1 MGAVVDGGNNCWLM
15 IARGRKDDQEM
26 NRQQIIDRESTS
38 MANLYWKRELVAAQ
52 GRGALLWDTD
62 GREYIDCTSNYGVSV
77 VGHCHPRVVAA
88 IKEQAERLVSCHGS
102 YYIEARSEL
111 LERLSRIAPAELTR
125 SFLSNSGSEAI
136 EFAFKLAK
144 RKTGRSE
151 IVAMM
156 NAFHGKSMWA
166 LSATW
171 KKKYREGFGPMLPG
185 YRHAPFGNIERIRD
199 AITEDT
205 AAVITEPIQGEGGI
219 NLPPPGFLKQLR
231 ELCDEKGVLLIL
243 DEIQTG
249 MGRTGKMFACQH
261 TGVVPDIMCVSKG
274 IASGLPLGVTM
285 AREDIMSSVAV
296 GDHSSTFGGGPIPC
310 AAAAATIDVLVEER
324 IPEKTAR
331 DGEYLIGKLRELGKK
346 YKVVREVRGMGLMI
360 GVESRFEIIGVMD
373 RSQGRG
379 VLTLEAGRNV
389 LRLLPPLVITREQIG
404 RVVSVLEEAFGVEE
418 VERFPR

>member
-1 MGAVVDGGNNCWLM
+1 MGIAGGSLSL
-15 IARGRKDDQEM
+15 GRKFDQEM

-38 MANLYWKRELVAAQ
+38 MANLYWKRNLVAAR
-52 GRGALLWDTD
+52 GRGAMLWDAD

-102 YYIEARSEL
+102 FYIDARSGL

-144 RKTGRSE
+144 RKTGKSE

-156 NAFHGKSMWA
+156 NAFHGKSMGA

-261 TGVVPDIMCVSKG
+261 SGVVPDIMCVSKG

-285 AREDIMSSVAV
+285 AREDVMSSVAV

-310 AAAAATIDVLVEER
+310 AAATATIDVLIEER

-331 DGEYLIGKLRELGKK
+331 DGEHLIGKLREFEKK
-346 YKVVREVRGMGLMI
+346 YRVLREVRGMGLMI
-360 GVESRFEIIGVMD
+360 GIESRFEIIGVMD
-373 RSQGRG
+373 RSQERG
-379 VLTLEAGRNV
+379 ILTLEAGRNV
-389 LRLLPPLVITREQIG
+389 LRLLPPLVITREQID
-404 RVVSVLEEAFGVEE
+404 RVVSVLDEAFGAEE

>member
-1 MGAVVDGGNNCWLM
+1 
-15 IARGRKDDQEM
+15 
-26 NRQQIIDRESTS
+26 
-38 MANLYWKRELVAAQ
+38 MANLYWKRNLVAAR
-52 GRGALLWDTD
+52 GRGAMLWDAD

-77 VGHCHPRVVAA
+77 VGHCHPRVVEA

-102 YYIEARSEL
+102 FYIDARSGL

-144 RKTGRSE
+144 RKTGKSE

-156 NAFHGKSMWA
+156 NAFHGKSMGA

-219 NLPPPGFLKQLR
+219 NLPPPSFLKQLR

-261 TGVVPDIMCVSKG
+261 SGVVPDIMCVSKG

-285 AREDIMSSVAV
+285 AREDVMSSVAV

-310 AAAAATIDVLVEER
+310 AAATATIDVLIEER

-331 DGEYLIGKLRELGKK
+331 DGEHLIGKLRELEKK
-346 YKVVREVRGMGLMI
+346 YRVLREVRGMGLMI
-360 GVESRFEIIGVMD
+360 GIESRFEIIGVMD
-373 RSQGRG
+373 RSQERG
-379 VLTLEAGRNV
+379 ILTLEAGRNV
-389 LRLLPPLVITREQIG
+389 LRLLPPLVITREQID
-404 RVVSVLEEAFGVEE
+404 RVVSVLDEAFGAEE

>member
-1 MGAVVDGGNNCWLM
+1 VGIAGGSLSL
-15 IARGRKDDQEM
+15 GRKFDQEM

-38 MANLYWKRELVAAQ
+38 MANLYWKRNLVAAR
-52 GRGALLWDTD
+52 GRGAMLWDAD

-102 YYIEARSEL
+102 FYIDARSGL

-144 RKTGRSE
+144 RKTGKSE

-156 NAFHGKSMWA
+156 NAFHGKSMGA

-261 TGVVPDIMCVSKG
+261 SGVVPDIMCVSKG

-285 AREDIMSSVAV
+285 AREDVMYSVAV

-310 AAAAATIDVLVEER
+310 AAATATIDVLIEER

-331 DGEYLIGKLRELGKK
+331 DGEHLIGKLREFEKK
-346 YKVVREVRGMGLMI
+346 YRVLREVRGMGLMI
-360 GVESRFEIIGVMD
+360 GIESRFEIIGVMD
-373 RSQGRG
+373 RSQERG
-379 VLTLEAGRNV
+379 ILTLEAGRNV
-389 LRLLPPLVITREQIG
+389 LRLLPPLVITREQID
-404 RVVSVLEEAFGVEE
+404 RVVSVLDEAFGAEE

>member
-1 MGAVVDGGNNCWLM
+1 
-15 IARGRKDDQEM
+15 
-26 NRQQIIDRESTS
+26 

-111 LERLSRIAPAELTR
+111 LERLSRIAPTELTR

-156 NAFHGKSMWA
+156 NAFHGKSMGA

-310 AAAAATIDVLVEER
+310 AAATATIDVLVEER

-373 RSQGRG
+373 RSLERG